1 MWQIVS
7 AIVGVV
13 RLVRGADKRE
23 SHPAF
28 LSKLIEVTVPGGRS
42 FAIEFCDTVR
52 CENPDDHPPAEC
64 LAETTVCERGW
75 ARRNGAVGNRWF
87 PPHSLSRS
95 ENVASTVFAGGG
107 EDGCVG

>member
-64 LAETTVCERGW
+64 LAETTVCER
-75 ARRNGAVGNRWF
+75 AYQRPCLLF
-87 PPHSLSRS
+87 LKPILIMLP
-95 ENVASTVFAGGG
+95 
-107 EDGCVG
+107 